1 VAVLRRPPLR
11 VWVWTAAVAAL
22 VVLAALLWRGSDA
35 AATESTTAPPPDVP
49 AGTPGGAVSE
59 VWSAEGSVLPADVV
73 EGARVVVGSEHGLRA
88 LDPLTG
94 VEAWHYT
101 RSNARL
107 CGATATNGVVVAVF
121 RTADRCDEAVA
132 LVAGTGVRAWTRNLD
147 LRPDIRLSSTAS
159 IVLAESSSGVVTLD
173 PNGNTLRWRERP
185 PGGCRWLDAAA
196 GSAGVAVVQRCGHAD
211 VVQLRMLDGFAGTQR
226 WVVDVPAPDGADV
239 ALLGAD
245 ALTAV
250 RVDGELRTF
259 AAADGTARAV
269 RPVPADAAMTSAG
282 GAVLLHA
289 EGTLTALDPATG
301 ETRWTAPATGLP
313 GPPADDAAPE
323 LVVARAGGFAR
334 LDPATGAERSSST
347 ASGVPDGGTATAL
360 GPVVVLRL
368 GDRVTGYR

>member
-1 VAVLRRPPLR
+1 MSTVGRLPLR

-22 VVLAALLWRGSDA
+22 VLVAALLWRGSDA

-49 AGTPGGAVSE
+49 TGTPGGAVSE
-59 VWSAEGSVLPADVV
+59 VWSAEGSTLPADVV
-73 EGARVVVGSEHGLRA
+73 EGARVVVGEEHGVRA

-94 VEAWHYT
+94 DEVWHYT

-121 RTADRCDEAVA
+121 RTAGRCDEAVA

-147 LRPDIRLSSTAS
+147 LRPDIELSSTS
-159 IVLAESSSGVVTLD
+159 SVVLAETSSGVVTLD

-185 PGGCRWLDAAA
+185 PSGCRWLDAAV
-196 GSAGVAVVQRCGHAD
+196 GSAGVAVVQRCGNAD
-211 VVQLRMLDGFAGTQR
+211 AVQLRVLDGFAGTQR

-245 ALTAV
+245 DLIAV

-259 AAADGTARAV
+259 AAADGAARALL
-269 RPVPADAAMTSAG
+269 PVTGTAAMTSAG

-289 EGTLTALDPATG
+289 EGRLTALDPATG
-301 ETRWTAPATGLP
+301 EPRWTAPATGLP
-313 GPPADDAAPE
+313 GPPADDTVPA
-323 LVVARAGGFAR
+323 LVVPRTDGFAL
-334 LDPATGAERSSST
+334 LDPATGAERASST
-347 ASGVPDGGTATAL
+347 ASGVAEGGTATAL

-368 GDRVTGYR
+368 DDGVVGYR